1 MDISS
6 VGGSALTE
14 SVQNMYAVKCLLMSR
29 RTDVVAGALLQ
40 DTVEISKEAMEKY
53 LSEIENK

>member
-29 RTDVVAGALLQ
+29 RTDVVAGALLM
-40 DTVEISKEAMEKY
+40 DTVEISKEAMDKY
-53 LSEIENK
+53 LSEVENK